1 MWMHLLFP
9 DFPLK
14 EHWWVTENSTCP
26 SLTTWDKSAR
36 TVFWLCTKVVWPPS
50 LQATL
55 QGEESMTK
63 MMTTFHS
70 STFSPALLLTSCSLQ
85 SESTSAST
93 QIYFVSTLPW
103 TNWVR
108 ISGGASADEDLGSK
122 SWNHSKMSFYVY
134 FHLLGGAL
142 TEIH

>member
-9 DFPLK
+9 DSPLR
-14 EHWWVTENSTCP
+14 EHWWVIKNSTCP

-36 TVFWLCTKVVWPPS
+36 TVFWLCTKVVWPPITPS
-50 LQATL
+50 NFI
-55 QGEESMTK
+55 GRESMTK

-70 STFSPALLLTSCSLQ
+70 CPFSPGLFLTSCSLQ
-85 SESTSAST
+85 LESTSAST

-103 TNWVR
+103 TNWVK
-108 ISGGASADEDLGSK
+108 ISGGTSADEDLGSK
-122 SWNHSKMSFYVY
+122 SWNHRKMSFYVY

-142 TEIH
+142 TEKH